1 MNRKIDHRQSSRYY
15 PSAVNFPGDFI
26 MSQTDIVSLQK
37 EGKKFKPSA
46 AFVKH
51 AHIKSAATYKKLH
64 TESIKQ
70 PQKFWTRVSKELHW
84 FKRGRNCTSGM
95 SHSQSGSSAARP
107 MSPIIVSTGI

>member
-1 MNRKIDHRQSSRYY
+1 MLPALVFGTRPRYY
-15 PSAVNFPGDFI
+15 LSQATPGDFI
-26 MSQTDIVSLQK
+26 MAQTDIVSLQK

-64 TESIKQ
+64 AESIRQ

-84 FKRGRNCTSGM
+84 FKPWKKLHEWNEPFAKWFIGGQINV
-95 SHSQSGSSAARP
+95 AYNFLA
-107 MSPIIVSTGI
+107 